1 MEDFNSKYTGQ
12 QVEYLLD
19 QVASGNA
26 GGGGGGGITVETDPI
41 FSASPAA
48 SITEEKKAE
57 WDSKYAKPSGGIPKS
72 DLASG
77 VQTSLDKAK
86 NSLQVERFGEMEI
99 TTLNGFAGRSTDMLY
114 ALPNEA
120 TGDEDDVLLSS
131 KTVKTINGESILG
144 EGDITIAGGATE
156 EYVNNAIANA
166 ITTTLNTPV

>member
-1 MEDFNSKYTGQ
+1 MEDFNSKYSGE
-12 QVEYLLD
+12 QVEALLD

-26 GGGGGGGITVETDPI
+26 GGGGGGIAVETDPV

-48 SITEEKKAE
+48 TITEDKKTE
-57 WDSKYAKPSGGIPKS
+57 WDSKYSKPSGGIPKS

-77 VQTSLDKAK
+77 VQTSLDKAR

-99 TTLNGFAGRSTDMLY
+99 TTLSGFAGRSTDLLF
-114 ALPNEA
+114 ALPHEA
-120 TGDEDDVLLSS
+120 TGDEGDVLLSS

-144 EGDITIAGGATE
+144 SGDITISGGATE
-156 EYVNNAIANA
+156 EYVNNAIADA